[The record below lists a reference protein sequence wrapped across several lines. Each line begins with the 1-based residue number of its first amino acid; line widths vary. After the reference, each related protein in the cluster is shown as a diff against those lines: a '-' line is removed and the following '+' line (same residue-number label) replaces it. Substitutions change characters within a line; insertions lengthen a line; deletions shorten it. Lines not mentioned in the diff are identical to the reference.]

1 MHSTILGTRPRPAA
15 QVRSSPSP
23 AANPDTL
30 ASRYRAVRA
39 QTEAIAS
46 PLAVED
52 MVIQSMEDV
61 SPMRWHLAHTTW
73 FFERF
78 VLRAADEHYTP
89 IHEAYEYLFNSYYNT
104 VGPMHCRPRRGLL
117 SRPTVAEV
125 RDYRAKIDRRMHAL
139 LDELDAAGPGHA
151 RHDQLA
157 PIITLGLQHEQQHQ
171 ELMVTD
177 IKHVLSCNPLLPSY
191 HVKPPRKV
199 DAKPLPLEGEAGRGC
214 GGASAENETWAGD
227 ATTHPPSR
235 EGDQG
240 TLPEMGWLPFDAG
253 VHAIGR
259 DECAEGFAFDNE
271 SPRHRVF
278 CEAFELA
285 ARPVSNAEYLRFIED
300 GGYERANLWLAL
312 GWALLNDEQWDRP
325 LYWFEDDGIWKQ
337 FGVFGPVA
345 LRPDEPVCHLSYFE
359 ADAYARWA
367 GARLPTEAEWEV
379 AATQH
384 AADTEAARPGRFAD
398 DRVFH
403 PMPLSADAPTEP
415 QRMCGDAWEWTSSSY
430 GPYPGYAAAEG
441 ALGEYNGKFM
451 CNQYVLRGG
460 SCATP
465 RNHLR
470 LTYRNFFPPEARWQY
485 TSVRLARTR

>member
-1 MHSTILGTRPRPAA
+1 MHSTIADARPAA
-15 QVRSSPSP
+15 AGACFQPSHEPHVRGRARP
-23 AANPDTL
+23 ADTL

-39 QTEAIAS
+39 RTEAIAA

-61 SPMRWHLAHTTW
+61 SPTRWHLAHATW

-78 VLRAADEHYTP
+78 VLRAADEHYQP
-89 IHEAYEYLFNSYYNT
+89 IHEAYEFLFNSYYNT

-125 RDYRAKIDRRMHAL
+125 HDYRAKIDRRMLKL
-139 LDELDAAGPGHA
+139 LEELAQRGPGDA
-151 RHDQLA
+151 RYEKLA

-177 IKHVLSCNPLLPSY
+177 IKHVLSCNPLLPAY
-191 HVKPPRKV
+191 HSPRKLNGQ
-199 DAKPLPLEGEAGRGC
+199 PLAHAGRSQ
-214 GGASAENETWAGD
+214 A
-227 ATTHPPSR
+227 
-235 EGDQG
+235 
-240 TLPEMGWLPFDAG
+240 LPEADWLSFDAG
-253 VHAIGR
+253 VHEIGR
-259 DECAEGFAFDNE
+259 AADEPGFAFDNE
-271 SPRHRVF
+271 TPRHRVF
-278 CEAFELA
+278 CEAFDLA
-285 ARPVSNAEYLRFIED
+285 ARPVSNAEYLRFMED
-300 GGYERANLWLAL
+300 GGYERANLWLAM
-312 GWALLNDEQWDRP
+312 GWARVNEEGWDRP
-325 LYWFEDDGIWKQ
+325 MYWFKDDGVWKQ
-337 FGVFGPVA
+337 FDVFGPVE

-379 AATQH
+379 AATHH
-384 AADTEAARPGRFAD
+384 AADTDAARPGRFAE

-403 PMPLSADAPTEP
+403 PMPMSAEKPGAP
-415 QRMCGDAWEWTSSSY
+415 QRLCGDAWEWTSSSY
-430 GPYPGYAAAEG
+430 APYPGYAPAEG

-465 RNHLR
+465 RDHLR
-470 LTYRNFFPPEARWQY
+470 LTYRNFLPPEARWQY
-485 TSVRLARTR
+485 STVRLARTR